1 MSAKKAKKE
10 QGQTIVMELKNNR
23 ELREKQLEA
32 EREANRMAHQQH
44 LDMMALFR
52 LQVEN
57 QAKEL
62 EVRRLEAQARIATG
76 NIDVVGPFQV

>member
-10 QGQTIVMELKNNR
+10 QGQAIIMELKNNR
-23 ELREKQLEA
+23 ELREKQMEA

-44 LDMMALFR
+44 LDLMALFR
-52 LQVEN
+52 LQAEN

-62 EVRRLEAQARIATG
+62 EVRRLEAQTRIATG
-76 NIDVVGPFQV
+76 NLDVAGPFPV